1 MTVLEF
7 LQSHT
12 DEEIVENVVTAW
24 YGWRDDPTNPKSRE
38 GYLLADGLDFRYFT
52 MSDDQYDYREAV
64 SEMLMD
70 WLHSSINGP
79 LLPYKKEESHEEQ
92 IH

>member
-12 DEEIVENVVTAW
+12 DEEIVENVVNYW
-24 YGWRDDPTNPKSRE
+24 YGWRTDPTNPKSIVPS
-38 GYLLADGLDFRYFT
+38 LLADGLDFRYFT
-52 MSDDQYDYREAV
+52 LADDQYDYREFV

-70 WLHSSINGP
+70 WLHSPMDGSIT
-79 LLPYKKEESHEEQ
+79 PYIKGENS
-92 IH
+92 